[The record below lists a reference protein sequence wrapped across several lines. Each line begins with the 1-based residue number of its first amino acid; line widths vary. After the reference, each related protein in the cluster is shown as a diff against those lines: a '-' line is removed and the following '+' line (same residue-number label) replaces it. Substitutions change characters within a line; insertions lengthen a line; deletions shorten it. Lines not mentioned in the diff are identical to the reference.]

1 MQVNMISA
9 IEQIKNKSRDTFIAL
24 LNKLAREKKIMKQR
38 EKNED
43 DIDELLDNLKKARN
57 EWMIASTNYEF
68 AQEDELIDYYAY
80 LIKAS
85 QIKYDY
91 LLKKVKEKGTK
102 LSLEEIYDLRLSKGQ
117 DMFNNLK

>member
-1 MQVNMISA
+1 MQVNMIAA
-9 IEQIKNKSRDTFIAL
+9 IEQIKNKSRDTFIVL
-24 LNKLAREKKIMKQR
+24 LDKLIREKKTMKPK

-43 DIDELLDNLKKARN
+43 DIDELLENLRKARN

-68 AQEDELIDYYAY
+68 AHEDELIDYYAY

-91 LLKKVKEKGTK
+91 LLKKVKEKGAK
-102 LSLEEIYDLRLSKGQ
+102 LTLEEIYDLRLSKGQ
-117 DMFNNLK
+117 DIFNNLK